1 MNNVNK
7 LIASAVVTLGVLAAA
22 CAADPASTARET
34 RSAAWQKNLALAV
47 NDAAK
52 ATAAIQAMPEAERA
66 AFAADVLAV
75 LQTKRQ
81 VMADKAAWEN
91 SFAETA
97 AALVAGAGGAK
108 KAVLAAV
115 AAETVNAVVA
125 PESRELVAGSLASL
139 GALAKL
145 EMSLLKGQDRV
156 DFANALLQAVNK
168 QKAADA
174 GVHKLA
180 MSVTALSLFAGA
192 GNAKKDGF
200 AEVFAVVDVRD
211 LGAVAKAFSDAFG
224 QRKNNLGSDD
234 YLQAAMQLLQG
245 VVARIAGQ
253 PDAADRFAYAVSV
266 FLGGANNP
274 VQFEQDLMGK
284 LADLLGKIGAT
295 KESFTTKLA
304 ATKADM
310 AANAALV
317 SKKTMWG
324 LIILP
329 PGSMMAGEE
338 GPPFVHENRPPG
350 GYQNQGIGKP

>member
-1 MNNVNK
+1 MNK
-7 LIASAVVTLGVLAAA
+7 LIMSAVLALGVLATAYAA
-22 CAADPASTARET
+22 ESIAPAREA
-34 RSAAWQKNLALAV
+34 RSAVWQKNLALAV

-81 VMADKAAWEN
+81 VMADKAAWES
-91 SFAETA
+91 SFAATA
-97 AALVAGAGGAK
+97 AALVAGAGGARQ
-108 KAVLAAV
+108 AVLAAV
-115 AAETVNAVVA
+115 AAETVNAVVTSEA
-125 PESRELVAGSLASL
+125 RELTAGSLTSL

-145 EMSLLKGQDRV
+145 EMSMLKGQDRV

-168 QKAADA
+168 QKATDA

-180 MSVTALSLFAGA
+180 MSMTALALFAGA
-192 GNAKKDGF
+192 GDAKKEVF
-200 AEVFAVVDVRD
+200 AEVFAVVDLRD
-211 LGAVAKAFSDAFG
+211 LGAVAKAFSDAFS

-234 YLQAAMQLLQG
+234 YLQAATKLLQA
-245 VVARIAGQ
+245 VAERNAGQ
-253 PDAADRFAYAVSV
+253 PDAGVRLAYAVAV

-274 VQFEQDLMGK
+274 VQFEQDLTGK
-284 LADLLGKIGAT
+284 LADLLAKVGMT
-295 KESFTTKLA
+295 KERFATALA
-304 ATKADM
+304 AAKADL

-317 SKKTMWG
+317 SKMAAWG

-329 PGSMMAGEE
+329 PGSMLAGEE

-350 GYQNQGIGKP
+350 GYQNQGIGKF